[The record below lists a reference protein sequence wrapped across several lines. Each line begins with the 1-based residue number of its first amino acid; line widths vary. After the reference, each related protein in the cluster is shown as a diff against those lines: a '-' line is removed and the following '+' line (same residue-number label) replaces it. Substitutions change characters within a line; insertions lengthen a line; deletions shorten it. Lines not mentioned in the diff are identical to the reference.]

1 VAGSIRRRTVL
12 GAAALVPT
20 AMLARPFAAGADEPP
35 IDLPRWMAR
44 LSDDAPL
51 SGLTIPGTH
60 DSGARFGGVAPVSD
74 FVTALWVQCQNWTV
88 TQQLNAGVRFLD
100 VRCHAEPDGTLRIH
114 HRFVDEQL
122 SLTDVLRE
130 CVVFLA
136 ANPTEALLMRVQQ
149 EASTMPEPQFVAA
162 FDRHVGEADA
172 GDRLYREPT
181 IPPLRAVRGRIVLM
195 PNELP
200 SLGGIGWSS
209 PLVSIEDDWDM
220 GYLAP
225 ADAVERKWH
234 SVITSLDAAATTT
247 DKITISLVSANGAVV
262 PPRFLTDILNPR
274 LQQEVSR
281 RQGGAEAGRSLG
293 VVLVDFVDGAAA
305 AVQQLLSCNRFAR

>member
-1 VAGSIRRRTVL
+1 
-12 GAAALVPT
+12 
-20 AMLARPFAAGADEPP
+20 
-35 IDLPRWMAR
+35 MAR
-44 LSDDAPL
+44 LPDDAPL

-74 FVTALWVQCQNWTV
+74 FVTALWVQAQNWTV

-114 HRFVDEQL
+114 HLFVDEQL

-130 CVVFLA
+130 CIVFLA

-195 PNELP
+195 PSELP

-209 PLVSIEDDWDM
+209 PLVFIEDDWDM
-220 GYLAP
+220 GYLTP

-234 SVITSLDAAATTT
+234 SVVTSLDAAATTT

-274 LQQEVSR
+274 LQQEVLR

-293 VVLVDFVDGAAA
+293 VVLVDFVDGATA
-305 AVQQLLSCNRFAR
+305 AVQKLVSCNRFAR

>member
-1 VAGSIRRRTVL
+1 VTGSIRRRTVL
-12 GAAALVPT
+12 GAAALAPT
-20 AMLARPFAAGADEPP
+20 AMLARPIAAGADEPP

-114 HRFVDEQL
+114 HLFVDEQL

-149 EASTMPEPQFVAA
+149 EASTTPEPQFVAA
-162 FDRHVGEADA
+162 FDGHVREADA

-181 IPPLRAVRGRIVLM
+181 IPQLRAVRGRIVLM
-195 PNELP
+195 PSELP

-209 PLVSIEDDWDM
+209 PLVFIEDDWDM
-220 GYLAP
+220 GYLTP

-234 SVITSLDAAATTT
+234 SVVTSLDAAATTT

-274 LQQEVSR
+274 LQQEVAR

>member
-1 VAGSIRRRTVL
+1 
-12 GAAALVPT
+12 
-20 AMLARPFAAGADEPP
+20 
-35 IDLPRWMAR
+35 MAR
-44 LSDDAPL
+44 LPDDAPL

-60 DSGARFGGVAPVSD
+60 DTGARFGGGAPVID

-88 TQQLNAGVRFLD
+88 TQQLNVGVRFLD

-130 CVVFLA
+130 CVVFLE
-136 ANPTEALLMRVQQ
+136 ANPTEALVMRVQQ

-162 FDRHVGEADA
+162 FHRHVGEADA

-181 IPPLRAVRGRIVLM
+181 IPQLRAVRGRIVLM

-209 PLVSIEDDWDM
+209 PLLSIGDDWDM
-220 GYLAP
+220 GYLTP

-234 SVITSLDAAATTT
+234 SVVTSLDAAATT

-262 PPRFLTDILNPR
+262 PPRFLTDILNSR
-274 LQQEVSR
+274 LQQEISR
-281 RQGGAEAGRSLG
+281 RQSGAEAGRSLG
-293 VVLVDFVDGAAA
+293 VVLVDFVDGATT
-305 AVQQLLSCNRFAR
+305 AVQQLVSCNRLPR